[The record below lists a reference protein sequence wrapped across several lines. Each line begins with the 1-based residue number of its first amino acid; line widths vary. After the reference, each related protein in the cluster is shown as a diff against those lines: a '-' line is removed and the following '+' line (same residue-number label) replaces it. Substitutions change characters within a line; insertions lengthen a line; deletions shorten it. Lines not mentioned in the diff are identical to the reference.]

1 MQTVTVS
8 TKEAFEKAVNS
19 KAEKIIVTGN
29 FAQKIISTQ
38 NKKSIGKKIGIGGA
52 IVAGA
57 AAVAGVIAAPFTG
70 GASAVAGV
78 ICAKTAATVGAATI
92 TLSTVDFIALLGAAL
107 GAIGISANVINT
119 ITKNY
124 NIKVSAGSTTVEC
137 TKK

>member
-19 KAEKIIVTGN
+19 KAEKIIVTGD
-29 FAQKIISTQ
+29 FAQKIISAQ

-52 IVAGA
+52 ILAGT
-57 AAVAGVIAAPFTG
+57 AAVAGFIAAPFTG
-70 GASAVAGV
+70 GASAVAG
-78 ICAKTAATVGAATI
+78 AAAATATFGGATI
-92 TLSTVDFIALLGAAL
+92 VLSTAECIALLVAAL